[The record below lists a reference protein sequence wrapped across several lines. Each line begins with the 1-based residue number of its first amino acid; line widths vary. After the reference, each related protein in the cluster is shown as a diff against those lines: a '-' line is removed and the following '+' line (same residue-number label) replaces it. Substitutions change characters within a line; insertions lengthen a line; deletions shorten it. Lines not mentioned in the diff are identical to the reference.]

1 LSFSQF
7 FKNLGPGPVIAA
19 AFIGP
24 GTVTVCTLAGVN
36 FGYSLLWALVI
47 SIIATV
53 ALQEISGR
61 IGIST
66 GQDLSQLLRNSNSQ
80 PVLKYFSMT
89 LVLLA
94 IVLGNAAYESG
105 NITGGNLGLQIFWD
119 SPELNLGI
127 FQVQTGNFLIGII
140 ALLLLFFGNYKT
152 LERILIG
159 MVILMSLAFIITAF
173 LTKPDWKNV
182 FPGFIPTWNNQEFL
196 TIVSLIGTTVV
207 PYNLFLYA
215 SLANKRWKKTD
226 GVSWMRKDIGISVIL
241 GGFVSMAILMVGASN
256 TATEVSSAIDV
267 SKGLEPIFGPVAK
280 YLMGIGFLAAGLT
293 SSLTAPLAAGLVVCG
308 IFGWNQDLKSTS
320 MRASIGVVLM
330 LGLIF
335 SSLGIKPV
343 QLITLAQLANGILL
357 PLISAWII
365 WIGSKKSIMGELK
378 NSNAAIAIYLMIWL
392 ITLILGLKSIGAV
405 FGIW

>member
-1 LSFSQF
+1 
-7 FKNLGPGPVIAA
+7 
-19 AFIGP
+19 
-24 GTVTVCTLAGVN
+24 
-36 FGYSLLWALVI
+36 
-47 SIIATV
+47 
-53 ALQEISGR
+53 
-61 IGIST
+61 
-66 GQDLSQLLRNSNSQ
+66 
-80 PVLKYFSMT
+80 MT

-140 ALLLLFFGNYKT
+140 ALLLLFFGNYKA

-182 FPGFIPTWNNQEFL
+182 LPGFIPTWNNQEFL

-378 NSNAAIAIYLMIWL
+378 NSNSAIAIYLLIWL